1 MHNETLSVVAVCVSN
16 PDRFARWNPL
26 LRRSPTPTGFGEII
40 GGDDFPFTR
49 TARGKQ
55 LLFDLRQ
62 NAFHLFFAEGAHGL
76 GLDVSQ

>member
-1 MHNETLSVVAVCVSN
+1 MAVFELAVEALSG
-16 PDRFARWNPL
+16 L
-26 LRRSPTPTGFGEII
+26 E
-40 GGDDFPFTR
+40 
-49 TARGKQ
+49 